1 MVATILMMAER
12 LDLTCLAEGV
22 ETLGEQSSLAQLR
35 CRCAQ
40 GFGIAKPMPFRQ
52 K

>member
-35 CRCAQ
+35 CRYAQ
-40 GFGIAKPMPFRQ
+40 GFGIAKRMPFQ
-52 K
+52 QT